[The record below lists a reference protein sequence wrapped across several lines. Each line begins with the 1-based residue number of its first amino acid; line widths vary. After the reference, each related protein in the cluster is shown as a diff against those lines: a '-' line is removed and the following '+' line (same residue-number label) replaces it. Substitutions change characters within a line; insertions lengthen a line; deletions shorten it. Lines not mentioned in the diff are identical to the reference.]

1 MVLLVKLWARTK
13 GSTGGADVL
22 DPAYPGKDFPV
33 AHVFTY
39 ALDASVPERVIPV
52 R

>member
-13 GSTGGADVL
+13 GSTGGANVL
-22 DPAYPGKDFPV
+22 DPTYPGEDFPV
-33 AHVFTY
+33 AHVLTD
-39 ALDASVPERVIPV
+39 ALDAPIPERIIPV

>member
-1 MVLLVKLWARTK
+1 MVLLVKLWTRTK

-22 DPAYPGKDFPV
+22 DTTYPGEDFPV

-39 ALDASVPERVIPV
+39 ALDATIPERVIPI

>member
-1 MVLLVKLWARTK
+1 MVLLVKLWTRTK
-13 GSTGGADVL
+13 GSAGGADVL
-22 DPAYPGKDFPV
+22 DSTYPRENFPV

>member
-22 DPAYPGKDFPV
+22 DPTYPGENFPV
-33 AHVFTY
+33 AHVFTH
-39 ALDASVPERVIPV
+39 ALDAAIPKGVIPV